1 MSVIASNIT
10 ELSNIAGRI
19 EQLLESDNPD
29 HGSHASSEV
38 RVAPISLLQFT
49 SVVVSYGLEQYWTD
63 LFIEGLQL
71 SGWEGA
77 DYTVDVCKQSSDNK
91 LVVVKHVKVRLP
103 LIGSV
108 INQDVELSRRL
119 RKALKEVSIMQM
131 SGIEACENILNILG
145 FGWEFAGDSLT
156 SPFLVVEHAEHGTLR
171 DYLRA
176 SRPGWDEKHS
186 LSEGVAKGLRALH
199 SYAIIHGDIKMENVL
214 VFKGPA
220 DSCIAKLSDFGSSVG
235 LRNEVDEETY
245 WGTRLYNAP
254 EVVGPSESQSGA
266 RIPARMMWSCD
277 VFSYGLLIWEILMDG
292 RCYLDAELSRVMRN
306 RGFIALHDVGLKRLD
321 ASVYSSDKRFSVLR
335 LALGLCLNLDATKRP
350 TMQVVLRRLSFNED
364 TR

>member
-19 EQLLESDNPD
+19 EQLLESDNPY

-49 SVVVSYGLEQYWTD
+49 SVVVSYGLEQYGTD

-119 RKALKEVSIMQM
+119 RKVLKEVSIMQM
-131 SGIEACENILNILG
+131 SGIEACENILNIL
-145 FGWEFAGDSLT
+145 D
-156 SPFLVVEHAEHGTLR
+156 
-171 DYLRA
+171 
-176 SRPGWDEKHS
+176 
-186 LSEGVAKGLRALH
+186 
-199 SYAIIHGDIKMENVL
+199 
-214 VFKGPA
+214 
-220 DSCIAKLSDFGSSVG
+220 SVG
-235 LRNEVDEETY
+235 SL
-245 WGTRLYNAP
+245 
-254 EVVGPSESQSGA
+254 
-266 RIPARMMWSCD
+266 
-277 VFSYGLLIWEILMDG
+277 
-292 RCYLDAELSRVMRN
+292 
-306 RGFIALHDVGLKRLD
+306 
-321 ASVYSSDKRFSVLR
+321 
-335 LALGLCLNLDATKRP
+335 
-350 TMQVVLRRLSFNED
+350 
-364 TR
+364 